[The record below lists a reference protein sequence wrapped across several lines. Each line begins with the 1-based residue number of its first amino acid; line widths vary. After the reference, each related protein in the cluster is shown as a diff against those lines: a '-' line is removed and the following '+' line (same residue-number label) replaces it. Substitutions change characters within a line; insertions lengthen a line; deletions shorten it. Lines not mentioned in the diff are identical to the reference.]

1 MWITN
6 LLLGYPHFVEC
17 TSAIILL
24 FISFVIALLCIFA
37 PRKIKTVIMIFF
49 TSENIFF
56 IGSILIFCSILIT
69 KAGGRFGMP
78 TLLLFLVAG
87 MLFGRDG
94 LGVQF
99 DNIGQAQFVGMAAL
113 CVILFTGGVETRIDD
128 IKPVLGPGLTL
139 STVGVLL
146 TTLFTGAFI
155 FGLSEWE
162 LLSFEL
168 PLITCFLLAATMS
181 STDSAT
187 VFNILRGKNMRLK
200 NNLQPMLELESGS
213 NDPMAY
219 ILTIV
224 LIQLALTVGDADLST
239 LKTPE
244 LIVNS
249 LTILVQQFAA
259 GAMIGGGAGFATM
272 WIMNKVNLNNIPLY
286 SIMLMSIVFFT
297 FAMTDMLGGNGYLAV
312 YVAGIIVGNNK
323 MKNRKQVV
331 AFFDGLTWIMQIGM
345 FLLLGLLVDPSE
357 MWKTAVAALL
367 IGVFMILCARPLS
380 VFISL
385 LPFKNIDLSSRIF
398 TSWVG
403 LRGAVPIIF
412 AIYPVV
418 EGVPGSSDIFNIV
431 FFITLLSMV
440 LQGGTIAVAAKR
452 LDLLLPPAEKS
463 HFDVD
468 LPEEAGELN
477 EITVTAELL
486 EEKGNTLQS
495 LSLPKGVLVMLVKR
509 GDRYMVPDGSL
520 KLSEGDHLLMVA
532 SSDFEQKG

>member
-1 MWITN
+1 
-6 LLLGYPHFVEC
+6 
-17 TSAIILL
+17 
-24 FISFVIALLCIFA
+24 
-37 PRKIKTVIMIFF
+37 MIFF
-49 TSENIFF
+49 TSENILF

-94 LGVQF
+94 LGIHF
-99 DNIGQAQFVGMAAL
+99 DNMGQAQFVGMAAL
-113 CVILFTGGVETRIDD
+113 CVILFTGGVETRLED
-128 IKPVLGPGLTL
+128 IKPVFGPGLTL
-139 STVGVLL
+139 STVGVLS

-155 FGLSEWE
+155 FGLSQWE

-187 VFNILRGKNMRLK
+187 VFNILRGKGMRLK

-239 LKTPE
+239 LNAPE

-259 GAMIGGGAGFATM
+259 GAMIGAGAGFAAVWFM
-272 WIMNKVNLNNIPLY
+272 GKVNLNNIPLY

-312 YVAGIIVGNNK
+312 YVAGIILGNNK
-323 MKNRKQVV
+323 MKSRKQVV

-367 IGVFMILCARPLS
+367 IGVFMMLCARPLS
-380 VFISL
+380 VLISL
-385 LPFKNIDLSSRIF
+385 LPFKNINFSSKMF
-398 TSWVG
+398 VSWVG

-418 EGVPGSSDIFNIV
+418 KDVPGSSDIFNIV

-440 LQGGTIAVAAKR
+440 LQGGTIAVAAKK
-452 LDLLLPPAEKS
+452 LKLLLPPVAKS
-463 HFDVD
+463 HFDVE
-468 LPEEAGELN
+468 LPDEAGELS

-495 LSLPKGVLVMLVKR
+495 LGLPRGVLVMLVKR
-509 GDRYMVPDGSL
+509 GGSYMVPDGSL
-520 KLSEGDHLLMVA
+520 KLAEGDHLLMVA
-532 SSDFEQKG
+532 SSDVEKRTGEK

>member
-1 MWITN
+1 
-6 LLLGYPHFVEC
+6 
-17 TSAIILL
+17 
-24 FISFVIALLCIFA
+24 
-37 PRKIKTVIMIFF
+37 MIFF
-49 TSENIFF
+49 TSGNILF

-87 MLFGRDG
+87 MLFGQDG
-94 LGVQF
+94 LGIQF
-99 DNIGQAQFVGMAAL
+99 DNVGQAQFVGMVAL
-113 CVILFTGGVETRIDD
+113 CVILFTGGVETKISD

-146 TTLFTGAFI
+146 TTIFTGGFI
-155 FGLSEWE
+155 FGLCEWE
-162 LLSFEL
+162 LFSFRL
-168 PLITCFLLAATMS
+168 PLVTCFLLAATMS

-224 LIQLALTVGDADLST
+224 LIQLALTIGDADLST
-239 LKTPE
+239 LNAPE
-244 LIVNS
+244 LIVSS
-249 LTILVQQFAA
+249 LTVLVQQFAA
-259 GAMIGGGAGFATM
+259 GAMIGAGAGFATLWCM
-272 WIMNKVNLNNIPLY
+272 KKVNLNNIPLY

-297 FAMTDMLGGNGYLAV
+297 FALTDMLGGNGYLAV
-312 YVAGIIVGNNK
+312 YITGIIVGNNK

-345 FLLLGLLVDPSE
+345 FLLLGLLVNPGE

-367 IGVFMILCARPLS
+367 IGIFMMLVVRPLS

-385 LPFKNIDLSSRIF
+385 LPFKNITLASRTFI
-398 TSWVG
+398 SWVG

-412 AIYPVV
+412 AMYPVV
-418 EGVPGSSDIFNIV
+418 ENVPGSNDIFNIV

-440 LQGGTIAVAAKR
+440 VQGGTIAMAAGKMN
-452 LDLLLPPAEKS
+452 LLLPPEAKS
-463 HFDVD
+463 HFDVE
-468 LPEEAGELN
+468 LPDEAGELS

-486 EEKGNTLQS
+486 EEKGDTLQA
-495 LSLPKGVLVMLVKR
+495 LGLPKGVLVMLVKR

-520 KLSEGDHLLMVA
+520 KLAEGDHLLMVA
-532 SSDFEQKG
+532 SSDVEVDESLCK

>member
-1 MWITN
+1 
-6 LLLGYPHFVEC
+6 
-17 TSAIILL
+17 
-24 FISFVIALLCIFA
+24 
-37 PRKIKTVIMIFF
+37 MIFF

-94 LGVQF
+94 LGVHF

-239 LKTPE
+239 LKAPE

-323 MKNRKQVV
+323 MKSRKQVV

-367 IGVFMILCARPLS
+367 IGAFMILCARPLS
-380 VFISL
+380 VLISL
-385 LPFKNIDLSSRIF
+385 LPFKNINFGSKIF
-398 TSWVG
+398 ISWVG

-440 LQGGTIAVAAKR
+440 LQGGTIALAAQK
-452 LDLLLPPAEKS
+452 LELLLPPAEKS
-463 HFDVD
+463 HFDVE
-468 LPEEAGELN
+468 LPDEAGELN

-495 LSLPKGVLVMLVKR
+495 LGLPKGVLVMLVKR